1 MKLGLAER
9 IRNFR
14 FGGGTADSELKA
26 EKSFTSLVMLFCSA
40 LLVSAVLSFILS
52 GYTRIRI
59 PDYSEGDI
67 ARADVSV
74 PSDIL
79 ILDEQATK
87 ARRVA
92 AREATPPVYRFHPTS
107 QPELA
112 SHISQAFLACRQ
124 MLESDTGSRGD
135 FSFRALPPTLRA
147 AIQEQMRL
155 IGPEIDTELLNFF
168 VRARFSRDTEEQLLS
183 ALVKMHAPYV
193 VANSRNL
200 ITKTGSVDAVSYP
213 GLSKQT
219 LPIQEIQDLEHAR
232 QRLREEVEQN
242 LKASPQIRRI
252 AAEWL
257 GGVLSANLEFD
268 LEGTEARKKTAAESV
283 DPVLRQLK
291 RGKIIV
297 RQGDEISADQL
308 KQIKEVRDHTPN
320 LNSVPQFIATN
331 FLVLVLLTVLW
342 LLLRSIH
349 IRQWTLAKL
358 TALSFG
364 TLVCSALLLKIFW
377 FVSESLSRNFVASPF
392 NDSRLFFPALPF
404 ALGSMLV
411 TLLAGEHVA
420 LIFLIFYCPLATQIA
435 GGGFQEFLFVTAVS
449 LMGILS
455 VRKARHRMAIVGAG
469 FQISGA
475 AAALFIAVQFAKR
488 VPLGLGIGAFGTAMA
503 VLSGPI
509 TASLLSFALPLCERL
524 FLVTTEIRLSELG
537 NLNLPLLRELMVRA
551 PGTYNHSI
559 AVGTLAQGAA
569 HAIGLNALFLRVACL
584 YHDIGKLRHPQYFIE
599 NKGEDE
605 NPHDAMDPRDSV
617 NFIREHV
624 SEGIRLSR
632 EAKLPPAIIDIIPQ
646 HHGTKVMSYFYD
658 KAKEQAG
665 GDSTRICKDDFR
677 HLGPKPQSKEAAIIM
692 LADGVEAAART
703 LPDHSQERL
712 LVMIQMITAATVED
726 GQLAECDLTLSE
738 IERVTFSFLET
749 LGSFYHS
756 RIDYPSF
763 DFSVKP
769 GSQEEA

>member
-1 MKLGLAER
+1 MALKWIQR
-9 IRNFR
+9 ILNYRLSSGSVNP
-14 FGGGTADSELKA
+14 DPKA
-26 EKSFTSLVMLFCSA
+26 EPSAKNLVIFFCCT
-40 LLVSAVLSFILS
+40 LLVSVILSFLLS
-52 GYTRIRI
+52 GYSRIRI
-59 PDYSEGDI
+59 PNYSEGDI
-67 ARADVSV
+67 ALADVSV
-74 PSDIL
+74 PSDTTM
-79 ILDEQATK
+79 LDEQATK
-87 ARRVA
+87 ARRIA
-92 AREATPPVYRFHPTS
+92 ARDAMSPVYRYNESS
-107 QPELA
+107 QSNLA
-112 SHISQAFLACRQ
+112 SHISQAFSACRQ
-124 MLESDTGSRGD
+124 ALESGMDGESRY
-135 FSFRALPPTLRA
+135 SFRTLPPTLQA
-147 AIQEQMRL
+147 AIQEQLRL

-168 VRARFSRDTEEQLLS
+168 VRGHFSKEIEDQLLS
-183 ALVKMHAPYV
+183 ALEKTQAPYI
-193 VANSRNL
+193 VANDRNL
-200 ITKTGSVDAVSYP
+200 ITNTGSVEAVTYRNK
-213 GLSKQT
+213 GEQT
-219 LPIQEIQDLEHAR
+219 IPIQKILDLEHAR

-242 LKASPQIRRI
+242 LKATQQIRRL
-252 AAEWL
+252 ASEWL
-257 GGVLSANLEFD
+257 AGLLSANLEFD
-268 LEGTEARKKTAAESV
+268 LEGTEARKNEAAESV

-308 KQIKEVRDHTPN
+308 RQIKAVRDLTPN
-320 LNSVPQFIATN
+320 LRSVPQFIATN
-331 FLVLVLLTVLW
+331 LLLLVLLWVLG
-342 LLLRSIH
+342 LILRSTQL
-349 IRQWTLAKL
+349 RQWSLAKL
-358 TALSFG
+358 TALCFG
-364 TLVCSALLLKIFW
+364 TLVGSVGVLKIFW

-411 TLLAGEHVA
+411 TLLAGEGIA
-420 LIFLIFYCPLATQIA
+420 PIFLIFYCPLATQIA
-435 GGGFQEFLFVTAVS
+435 GGGFQDLLFVIAIN

-455 VRKARHRMAIVGAG
+455 VRNARHRMAIVTAG
-469 FQISGA
+469 FKISA
-475 AAALFIAVQFAKR
+475 AAVLLFVAVQFAKR
-488 VPLGLGIGAFGTAMA
+488 APLDFGTGAFGIAMA
-503 VLSGPI
+503 ILSGPI
-509 TASLLSFALPLCERL
+509 TASLLSFTLPLCERL

-569 HAIGLNALFLRVACL
+569 HATGLNALFLRVACL
-584 YHDIGKLRHPQYFIE
+584 YHDIGKLKHPQYFIE

-605 NPHDAMDPRDSV
+605 NPHDTMDPLDSV
-617 NFIREHV
+617 KFIREHV

-658 KAKEQAG
+658 KAVEQSN
-665 GDSTRICKDDFR
+665 GDAASICKDDYR

-703 LPDHSQERL
+703 LPDHTPERL
-712 LVMIQMITAATVED
+712 LVMIQKITTATMED

-738 IERVTFSFLET
+738 IERITFSFLET

-763 DFSVKP
+763 DFSVT